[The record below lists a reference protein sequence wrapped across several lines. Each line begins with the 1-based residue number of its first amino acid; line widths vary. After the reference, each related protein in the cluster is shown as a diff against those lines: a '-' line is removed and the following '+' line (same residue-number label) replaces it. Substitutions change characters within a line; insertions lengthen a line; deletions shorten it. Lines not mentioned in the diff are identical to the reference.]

1 MCDSCREKHRRY
13 ATTKRAKRKLEK
25 AALQGHTVIPIEQ
38 IPGSALWLT
47 GSAGSGKGS
56 GSSKPKKAQSQ
67 GDIPG
72 RVQDSL
78 PEFNPE
84 TALPDALLYPET
96 DSAVS
101 QSTSTPT
108 ASTSKASPTLQTST
122 SPSSLPGTS
131 WHISNIDPRMF
142 DAQSSSSELAG
153 ALTFL
158 PRHSIS
164 QLDTVEAGTPQA
176 SENSTV
182 PSASPEFEDPA
193 SALEESSKHRRYCSI
208 KGCKAV
214 LSAESSYKMCTPC
227 RDRYRN
233 YGITKRAKWKAERV
247 AFDQELEK
255 LRHAEDERRAK
266 EGLPPLS
273 ESPEE
278 LRAWELSI
286 IDEKAVLPP
295 TLANVLSSTASNAIA
310 STSPYALS
318 LAQILE
324 PLDKLTPVQAAQL
337 AQMMQA
343 KLETKVGTLTGI
355 PLSLDIPE
363 NASTPPPSTGSLAEA
378 LSPVIQG
385 VASSSTQDADGTESL
400 PTSIP
405 SSLLLPQR
413 MCTVSHCHTILPG
426 HYLYKRCDRHR
437 YQNRKHGKLKRVRE
451 KVEKG
456 KGPDGSGVV
465 EDDEPIDADAILN
478 DESEP
483 FDSEEVEKKKI
494 EMKARERAR
503 QLILSR
509 KQPSV
514 KRPKTR
520 KPKSD
525 AGSTSKAA
533 EPGEEDQ
540 EDDDDGEQDST
551 ESLAGDFTAVQR
563 EVIEPRDSGSNHTVN
578 EKRKAF
584 SCTAPNCS
592 NLINPHLRWRMCDTC
607 RSLRKELRA
616 GKRYESESS
625 TTGDPPPA
633 GVFLDGLD
641 PGEMNEMLHA
651 EASGS
656 TSGDFSLGQH
666 SAIESS
672 SPGTLNR
679 GSGGFSQTLAFRP
692 YTPRAVQF
700 AQDDPGSLFGVL
712 HVTGT
717 GLRMSEDGQ
726 DEFVV
731 TDNDPVTSTRPVAAE
746 LTQSTKVPQE
756 TGGPRRRTSLPPPV
770 PAFSPTVPQPT
781 QFVYRPSDSDGTEQD
796 HQGKRK
802 SGEFAESSASGE
814 ATGSSVVE
822 PVRKKRKARQPK
834 TPTTVPESE
843 DGKEASTS
851 SSTAPPLGPYPFG
864 APPYGGYF
872 PYMPYPPP
880 YGRGYP
886 YTPGTSPA
894 APYPYAYPGYP
905 PYPGYPYPGYP
916 YGNSPYPYTAS
927 LQQPPYPYAL
937 PHAFSSP
944 PPAPTSFPP
953 LPPPK
958 GTGSSKETSPSNI
971 DKDSSHPQ
979 EATTTPEGKEPTKEP
994 EDQAS
999 EPSAPTPAK
1008 PPPRKFNFVSPMVP
1022 DSTLFQN
1029 SIITRKNRDVFTN
1042 YTPETV
1048 QDGHAKKRKGASL
1061 FEPGEAQERLKQ
1073 IRASLD
1079 VSQSEAGAATDEGS
1093 SPNSTSAT
1101 GKGKGKFRYMF
1112 YKPPAESP
1120 SVSNTDEGSSST
1132 DGQAQTAAEKPEL
1145 QSQPQAEP
1153 PLNIR
1158 FRSAKIP
1165 SNEDDKQLSAEP
1177 TPPRYCKKQG
1187 CNRAIPS
1194 ATSGWLCEK
1203 CKVKIKN
1210 HQTKTKQ
1217 RLKLEPAKRL
1227 SPRKGVVAASASVE
1241 ADEGA

>member
-47 GSAGSGKGS
+47 GSAGSGKDS
-56 GSSKPKKAQSQ
+56 SSKPKKARSQSE
-67 GDIPG
+67 ISG
-72 RVQDSL
+72 RVQDAL
-78 PEFNPE
+78 TEFSPE
-84 TALPDALLYPET
+84 TALADALLYPET
-96 DSAVS
+96 DSVVT

-108 ASTSKASPTLQTST
+108 ASTSKASPTVQTSA

-142 DAQSSSSELAG
+142 EAQSSSSELAG

-158 PRHSIS
+158 PRHSIP
-164 QLDTVEAGTPQA
+164 QLDTVEAETPQA

-255 LRHAEDERRAK
+255 LRYAEDERRA
-266 EGLPPLS
+266 EAGLPPLS
-273 ESPEE
+273 ESPED

-286 IDEKAVLPP
+286 IDEKAALPP

-343 KLETKVGTLTGI
+343 KLETKVGTLTGTS
-355 PLSLDIPE
+355 LSLDIPE
-363 NASTPPPSTGSLAEA
+363 NASTPPPSTSSLAEA

-385 VASSSTQDADGTESL
+385 VASSSTQDADATESL

-520 KPKSD
+520 KPKGD

-533 EPGEEDQ
+533 EPGEEGEKDG
-540 EDDDDGEQDST
+540 DDGELDVT

-563 EVIEPRDSGSNHTVN
+563 EVLEPRDSGSNHTVN

-616 GKRYESESS
+616 GTRNDTESS
-625 TTGDPPPA
+625 AADDPTLA
-633 GVFLDGLD
+633 DVSLDGSD
-641 PGEMNEMLHA
+641 PNEMNEMPCA

-656 TSGDFSLGQH
+656 TSDDNSLGQH
-666 SAIESS
+666 SATESS
-672 SPGTLNR
+672 SSGTLNR
-679 GSGGFSQTLAFRP
+679 GTGGFSQTLAFRP

-712 HVTGT
+712 HATGT

-731 TDNDPVTSTRPVAAE
+731 AGNDSVASTRPVVAE
-746 LTQSTKVPQE
+746 SSRNTDIPQE
-756 TGGPRRRTSLPPPV
+756 TGGSRKRTSLPPPV

-781 QFVYRPSDSDGTEQD
+781 QFVYRPTDSDGTEQD

-802 SGEFAESSASGE
+802 SGEFAESSASGG
-814 ATGSSVVE
+814 ATGSSVGE
-822 PVRKKRKARQPK
+822 PVRKRRKARQPK
-834 TPTTVPESE
+834 TPAIVPEPE
-843 DGKEASTS
+843 DGKEASAS

-880 YGRGYP
+880 I
-886 YTPGTSPA
+886 SPL
-894 APYPYAYPGYP
+894 PSSHRILMLFHTRILP
-905 PYPGYPYPGYP
+905 PYRPLLH
-916 YGNSPYPYTAS
+916 SA
-927 LQQPPYPYAL
+927 
-937 PHAFSSP
+937 
-944 PPAPTSFPP
+944 P

-958 GTGSSKETSPSNI
+958 GTGSSKETSPSNA
-971 DKDSSHPQ
+971 DKDSSQPP
-979 EATTTPEGKEPTKEP
+979 ETTTTPGGKEPSKEP
-994 EDQAS
+994 EDHAS
-999 EPSAPTPAK
+999 EPSVPAPTK
-1008 PPPRKFNFVSPMVP
+1008 PPPRKFNFVLPMIP

-1029 SIITRKNRDVFTN
+1029 SVVPRKSRDVFTN

-1048 QDGHAKKRKGASL
+1048 QDGHAKKRKGTSL

-1079 VSQSEAGAATDEGS
+1079 VSQNKSGAVTDEGS
-1093 SPNSTSAT
+1093 SSNSASAT
-1101 GKGKGKFRYMF
+1101 GKGKEKFRYMF

-1120 SVSNTDEGSSST
+1120 SIANTDEGSSSSGWT
-1132 DGQAQTAAEKPEL
+1132 GPDCSRGTGVAIST
-1145 QSQPQAEP
+1145 S
-1153 PLNIR
+1153 
-1158 FRSAKIP
+1158 IP
-1165 SNEDDKQLSAEP
+1165 SNEDDEQPPTEP
-1177 TPPRYCKKQG
+1177 TPPRYCKNKG

-1241 ADEGA
+1241 ADEGAESEMRDGE